1 MQLLIDPT
9 NPARHFTH
17 RTAKE
22 TVQRLIAGFHAAGLN
37 PQDTVCIHAF
47 NSIMYPILIL
57 AIIGAG
63 GVAMGT
69 NPSYTQGELDH
80 AIKLA
85 KVRFAIAEPG
95 ILDNIMLG
103 LKNNN
108 VDLGDRLFVLDFQ
121 EGQAVPD
128 GLRSYRY
135 LLEHDTKDWIR
146 FDDMNRSTNTT
157 AQLYLSSGTT
167 GLPKC
172 AMTSHL
178 NLVAQHQIVFESRP
192 PEYHQRAVAA
202 MPCFHVGIAPYLIVS
217 VFKAGLE
224 IYVMRRFDLVPY
236 LQHNAKYKC
245 THILAVPP
253 IIVAIVMSGLAD
265 PTSKT
270 YRPDCTL
277 KNALGGT
284 VGAAPL
290 SGDIQNRFR
299 KLLSQDALFGQVWGY
314 VSFT

>member
-1 MQLLIDPT
+1 
-9 NPARHFTH
+9 
-17 RTAKE
+17 
-22 TVQRLIAGFHAAGLN
+22 
-37 PQDTVCIHAF
+37 
-47 NSIMYPILIL
+47 MYPILIL

-69 NPSYTQGELDH
+69 NPSYTQGEIDH
-80 AIKLA
+80 AIKMA
-85 KVRFAIAEPG
+85 KVRFVLAEPEL
-95 ILDNIMLG
+95 LDNMILG

-121 EGQAVPD
+121 EDQTVPD
-128 GLRSYRY
+128 GLRSYRS
-135 LLEHDTKDWIR
+135 LLEHGTKDWIR
-146 FDDMNRSTNTT
+146 FDDLNRSTNTT

-178 NLVAQHQIVFESRP
+178 NLVAQHQVVFESRP
-192 PEYHQRAVAA
+192 AENYHQRAVAA
-202 MPCFHVGIAPYLIVS
+202 MPCFHVGVAPYLIAS
-217 VFKAGLE
+217 IFKDGKE
-224 IYVMRRFDLVPY
+224 IYVMRRFDLIPY

-245 THILAVPP
+245 THIVSVPP

-270 YRPDCTL
+270 YRPECSL
-277 KNALGGT
+277 KSILGGT

-290 SGDIQNRFR
+290 SGDIQGRFY
-299 KLLSQDALFGQVWGY
+299 KLLSPNATFGQVWGC
-314 VSFT
+314 V